1 EGGDP
6 PGRPPTETSQF
17 HHDHNLTLGANSFP
31 CGTCVS
37 GRRSLASPA
46 PLGGEAAAGAA
57 TTSATTSTA
66 SPPPRPLRALAAH
79 GGALD
84 RRLAYQLPLF
94 DPLLHE
100 LLSKIIR
107 PLLLPLARLRRPRQG
122 HVRSGR
128 AQRLAEEEPEQLKP
142 VPLPPVLLQTQLAI
156 ILRRDALELGVELF
170 LALAQLPLV
179 FDRLP
184 PTTFPL
190 ALDLLPPTALPLVLD
205 RLPPTTRQLLGDKV
219 GHRGRDRPLDDRL
232 GLGSRSRRTRCR
244 SGRGLHHA
252 HERIQHRVP
261 TLGGRPRSGRGHRL
275 LLDDRLGSRLLCRR
289 LLHGRHRLT
298 EARDDLLAAVGGAE
312 ALATAR
318 TGKA

>member
-107 PLLLPLARLRRPRQG
+107 PLLLRLARLRRPRQG

-156 ILRRDALELGVELF
+156 ILRCDALELGVELL

-179 FDRLP
+179 LDHLPLTTLPLVRLP
-184 PTTFPL
+184 PS
-190 ALDLLPPTALPLVLD
+190 ALPLVLV
-205 RLPPTTRQLLGDKV
+205 RLPPTTRQLLGGKV
-219 GHRGRDRPLDDRL
+219 GHRGRDR
-232 GLGSRSRRTRCR
+232 
-244 SGRGLHHA
+244 
-252 HERIQHRVP
+252 
-261 TLGGRPRSGRGHRL
+261 
-275 LLDDRLGSRLLCRR
+275 LLDDGLGPRLRPRTRLSP
-289 LLHGRHRLT
+289 LLDGIALRTRLT
-298 EARDDLLAAVGGAE
+298 QGRAQHSVGVPARP
-312 ALATAR
+312 
-318 TGKA
+318 